1 MQARVRA
8 MARPRK
14 LRHDAE
20 RAGDVMAEL
29 VRDIVLTAYPSSLLG
44 KIRTS
49 LGIDRIAAVDFT
61 EHQDKINGV
70 TGFAHSLW
78 ERYFLDT
85 EMPVEAINVSRVNR
99 LVGEV
104 TNGGLWQFVQN
115 TSWNKYIVEGTRDG
129 LKAVGA
135 EEHLAVFDG
144 AAQMIE
150 EANANGGNI
159 DLDAFDAK
167 VERLETEFFSDA
179 NLRRRLRRRVDASWT
194 WGDRWAIA
202 RLLTSR
208 YIDGLKNI
216 RVVAPQRYEEEL
228 DRLMPAIP
236 DLEFRRAAR
245 ADARPWEKKTI
256 ERVMTAKGLD
266 HVWYTAFSARAHGGK
281 TLWCWNFTVGTTPSE
296 GHHQAIF
303 VDGEV
308 IVYKG
313 HTDEIVTRAP
323 CPEAAEGSTAP
334 RVEPDQEPGT
344 EGPNIII
351 RIDNP

>member
-1 MQARVRA
+1 
-8 MARPRK
+8 
-14 LRHDAE
+14 
-20 RAGDVMAEL
+20 MAEL

-44 KIRTS
+44 KIKTA
-49 LGIDRIAAVDFT
+49 LGIDRIAAIDFM
-61 EHQDKINGV
+61 EHQDKINGI
-70 TGFAHSLW
+70 TGFAHALW

-85 EMPVEAINVSRVNR
+85 EMPIEAINVSCVNR

-115 TSWNKYIVEGTRDG
+115 TSWDKYIVEGTRKG

-150 EANANGGNI
+150 EANANNGGNI

-179 NLRRRLRRRVDASWT
+179 RLSRRLRRGVDASWT
-194 WGDRWAIA
+194 WGERWEIA

-228 DRLMPAIP
+228 DSLMSAIP
-236 DLEFRRAAR
+236 DLEIRRAAR

-266 HVWYTAFSARAHGGK
+266 HVWYTAFSTRAHGGK
-281 TLWCWNFTVGTTPSE
+281 PLWCWNFTVGTTPGE
-296 GHHQAIF
+296 GHHQAVF
-303 VDGEV
+303 ADGEV

-313 HTDEIVTRAP
+313 SSDEVVTRAP

-334 RVEPDQEPGT
+334 RAEPDQEPGT
-344 EGPNIII
+344 ERPNIIM